1 MVDIIGLR
9 ARRFD
14 ALYELLT
21 GGAVPQLPS
30 PYHGSDRL
38 RKDVGL
44 PEQPGHRPT
53 LNPLGTVPADPFHLW
68 PQHGR
73 PE

>member
-1 MVDIIGLR
+1 MVDIIHIR

-21 GGAVPQLPS
+21 GVAVPQLPS
-30 PYHGSDRL
+30 PYYGSDHL

-44 PEQPGHRPT
+44 PEQPDHRPT
-53 LNPLGTVPADPFHLW
+53 LNPLGAFPADPFHL
-68 PQHGR
+68 
-73 PE
+73 